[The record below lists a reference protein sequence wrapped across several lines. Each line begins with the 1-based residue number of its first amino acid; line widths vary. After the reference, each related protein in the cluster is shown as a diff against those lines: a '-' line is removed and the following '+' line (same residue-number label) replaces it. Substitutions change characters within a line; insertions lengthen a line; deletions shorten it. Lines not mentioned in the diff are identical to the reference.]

1 MSQIKVKSGSKKSRT
16 RVSKRMEPSFEN
28 GWRERFDPAT
38 DDGDVRVPYIKGML
52 LRGDCPCAIRKWYSI
67 SDEEINTIADSSRYR
82 YVEAAPFENLPGYE
96 APTLPVT
103 PLSVVDF
110 DYLLAKLSNA
120 KNQIEA
126 IESEL
131 REYLSK

>member
-1 MSQIKVKSGSKKSRT
+1 MPQLEVKSGSKKSRA
-16 RVSKRMEPSFEN
+16 RASKRMEPSFEN

-52 LRGDCPCAIRKWYSI
+52 LRGDCPCTIRNWYDI
-67 SDEEINTIADSSRYR
+67 SDEEISEIADGRRYR
-82 YVEAAPFENLPGYE
+82 YVVAAPFENLPGYE
-96 APTLPVT
+96 ALTPPVA

-110 DYLLAKLSNA
+110 DYLFAKLSRA
-120 KNQIEA
+120 KNEIEA

-131 REYLSK
+131 RAYLSK